1 MFSVPQKATR
11 LVSISQ
17 DTCRPRVVV
26 DPGMRRSLLHGN
38 REISVAV
45 PASRGRDVVGK
56 AGEAVADDECDGE
69 VGPARSSEEASEQSG
84 LDRCGARGAMGRGQG
99 ECGAAK

>member
-11 LVSISQ
+11 PVSITQ

-26 DPGMRRSLLHGN
+26 DPGTRRSLLHGN
-38 REISVAV
+38 REISIVV

-56 AGEAVADDECDGE
+56 AGGRTR
-69 VGPARSSEEASEQSG
+69 GSEEAVEQGG
-84 LDRCGARGAMGRGQG
+84 LSRCGDRGAKGWGQG
-99 ECGAAK
+99 ECGSAKHGPDAEPG